1 MITRKVIIGTANLN
15 SNYGLIK
22 NSLKIKDFRNVLK
35 FCKKLGIKIIDTSP
49 NYSNSEIIIG
59 RETKK
64 FEIITKIPKI
74 PKKIKKIEIVDWIF
88 KKIYESSANTKTKK
102 FYGVLLQNADIL
114 LSSKSLIIYK
124 TLQDL
129 KKKGKISK
137 IGISIY
143 NFKILE
149 KILDQFKIDFIQV
162 PFNVFDRRILNK
174 KILKKIKKKGVKIH
188 VRSIFLQGL
197 LIEKN
202 FQIPSHLS
210 NLKKNLKNWH
220 QWLKKNNIDPLN
232 GCIEF
237 VSNYKQIDKFVIGFN
252 NFKQFNQII
261 NFKKKNLN
269 FKKLNLNLNEKSIDP
284 RKW

>member
-1 MITRKVIIGTANLN
+1 M
-15 SNYGLIK
+15 
-22 NSLKIKDFRNVLK
+22 
-35 FCKKLGIKIIDTSP
+35 
-49 NYSNSEIIIG
+49 
-59 RETKK
+59 
-64 FEIITKIPKI
+64 
-74 PKKIKKIEIVDWIF
+74 
-88 KKIYESSANTKTKK
+88 
-102 FYGVLLQNADIL
+102 
-114 LSSKSLIIYK
+114 
-124 TLQDL
+124 
-129 KKKGKISK
+129 
-137 IGISIY
+137 
-143 NFKILE
+143 E
-149 KILDQFKIDFIQV
+149 KILDQFKIDFIQL
-162 PFNVFDRRILNK
+162 PFNVFDRRILKK